1 MVRML
6 WLTDILVVETWVCRW
21 FHFVDLLFVLD
32 SRWRTEDPRRRL
44 LSEPTLRGEVC
55 SIVDDGL
62 TLWRP
67 LLPYV
72 YGCVKVSCDR
82 PGWASECPDVKNYKW
97 RLNPVGHSILY
108 SCTHM
113 ATVGVKGSFLLPC
126 LYICWLGPALSI
138 PRVLFPGLFFSLFR
152 ESLMCQWW
160 CCAEQTVLDHVSS
173 CERICRQRRARC
185 VIFSVS
191 LAVNNSL
198 VQDPRPSNNCDRS
211 KEFLYHQ
218 SLTHQ
223 HRTCV
228 DVLHGISSSNSS
240 LVFMELVYPCLFVYV
255 CLVGLLLLY
264 RVISDTTSLCL
275 SVCVS
280 DCLYVFVC
288 LCRSAATPWSHPR
301 HDVWLWQVR
310 PAALCLPRPGSRWC
324 CCRDNA
330 SAPAAADHRPGNE
343 LRACEWDVWDVM
355 W

>member
-1 MVRML
+1 MVQHGGDIGRL
-6 WLTDILVVETWVCRW
+6 TYTVYTEYVVTLGATEGRHVWYVWLTNILVVETWVCRW
-21 FHFVDLLFVLD
+21 FHFVDLLIVAD
-32 SRWRTEDPRRRL
+32 SRRRTEDPRWWL

-138 PRVLFPGLFFSLFR
+138 PWVLFPGLFFSLFR

-211 KEFLYHQ
+211 KEFI
-218 SLTHQ
+218 T
-223 HRTCV
+223 
-228 DVLHGISSSNSS
+228 
-240 LVFMELVYPCLFVYV
+240 
-255 CLVGLLLLY
+255 
-264 RVISDTTSLCL
+264 
-275 SVCVS
+275 
-280 DCLYVFVC
+280 
-288 LCRSAATPWSHPR
+288 
-301 HDVWLWQVR
+301 
-310 PAALCLPRPGSRWC
+310 SRWHINIVLVLMSC
-324 CCRDNA
+324 MAFRRLIH
-330 SAPAAADHRPGNE
+330 P
-343 LRACEWDVWDVM
+343 
-355 W
+355 